1 MTKEDF
7 IARLKEDK
15 FFSNPKELIKYRLPV
30 IQFYLTN
37 FTDSIAQ
44 INNELFYS
52 KCITIKYEEEDF
64 TLINQ
69 AFESIKKQFIK

>member
-52 KCITIKYEEEDF
+52 KSITIKYEEEDF

>member
-15 FFSNPKELIKYRLPV
+15 FFSNPKELIDYRLSV
-30 IQFYLTN
+30 VQFYLTN

-52 KCITIKYEEEDF
+52 KTIAIKYEEEDF
-64 TLINQ
+64 ILVNQ

>member
-15 FFSNPKELIKYRLPV
+15 FFSNSKELIEYRLPV
-30 IQFYLTN
+30 VQFYLTN
-37 FTDSIAQ
+37 LTDSIAQ

-52 KCITIKYEEEDF
+52 KSITIKYKEEDF
-64 TLINQ
+64 TLVNQ
-69 AFESIKKQFIK
+69 AFESIKKQFVK